1 MGRGNGGLLCGTFR
15 EHLLKTGEIKE
26 EKISVD
32 DLKAADEIFLI
43 NSVRKWRKAIFPTGI
58 S

>member
-1 MGRGNGGLLCGTFR
+1 MLCGTFR